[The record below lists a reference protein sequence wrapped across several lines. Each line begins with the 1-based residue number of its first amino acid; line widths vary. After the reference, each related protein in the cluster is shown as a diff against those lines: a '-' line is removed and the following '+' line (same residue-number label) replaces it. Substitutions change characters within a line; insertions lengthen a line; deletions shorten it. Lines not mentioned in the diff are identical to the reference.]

1 MRGGKKDKKIKL
13 KESEF
18 HTKEGNLEKDYEKV
32 PSQIEGLFNG
42 LNKSLF
48 NFLTDREQETEW

>member
-1 MRGGKKDKKIKL
+1 MLTEIKL